1 MRRELRKTFTF
12 FQEVIKDAFRM
23 KVSVSRCFRAGKG
36 GQGKTRLLIV
46 TLDTPGVKQEI
57 LGMAP
62 QLRGSDKWGN
72 IYITPDLTPAEREAA
87 RKLREE
93 LTVRRAAGETNLV
106 IRKGRI
112 VTASSSNRPG
122 VDSTARRAASHH
134 APAGAT
140 TEMNTSDASA
150 VVTQT
155 QTGPQETSSLVPTT
169 ITREQRQES
178 QA

>member
-1 MRRELRKTFTF
+1 MYCRWPFSILVFMKDEPISPRRVQFGAYLGAPSILLYTPFSITCNFLISLSVRGITF
-12 FQEVIKDAFRM
+12 
-23 KVSVSRCFRAGKG
+23 G
-36 GQGKTRLLIV
+36 GITI
-46 TLDTPGVKQEI
+46 
-57 LGMAP
+57 
-62 QLRGSDKWGN
+62 

-106 IRKGRI
+106 IWKGRI

-122 VDSTARRAASHH
+122 VDSTARRAASHPT
-134 APAGAT
+134 PAGAT
-140 TEMNTSDASA
+140 TQTDTSDASA

-155 QTGPQETSSLVPTT
+155 QTGPQETSSLVPTA